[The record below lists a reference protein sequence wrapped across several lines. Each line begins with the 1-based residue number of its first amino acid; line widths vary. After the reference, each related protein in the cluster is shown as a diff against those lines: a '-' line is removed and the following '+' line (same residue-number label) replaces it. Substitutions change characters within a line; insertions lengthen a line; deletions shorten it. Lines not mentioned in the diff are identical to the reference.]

1 MGRSRRQ
8 RRGPAPRRRGLAVR
22 ARAAL
27 GAALLGCLLGAAAPA
42 AAVPISPWAFRA
54 YVVEGF
60 EGLVP
65 GPDVGQQ
72 PGFDGVYLPGY
83 NGAYTFASGVTL
95 IGPNVDVFPGD
106 AFVHDFSSGSPPPND
121 WGANGV
127 VDGPEDVWAGDAYLA
142 VFEAGTAEAGI
153 DLRFAVPQLRVGAF
167 VTGMAGTTVTLDVY
181 GVGDVLLE
189 SYTVATVPL
198 AQWHLNFLGIERTEG
213 IVRVVFRGH
222 DFGIDQLVFESQT
235 QPVPEP
241 ATALLVGIG
250 LAALAAR
257 RRSVQV

>member
-1 MGRSRRQ
+1 MGRARRQ
-8 RRGPAPRRRGLAVR
+8 RSRSAPKRRGVSVR

-27 GAALLGCLLGAAAPA
+27 AAALLAGFVAAAAPA
-42 AAVPISPWAFRA
+42 GAVPISPWAFQA
-54 YVVEGF
+54 YVLEDF

-83 NGAYTFASGVTL
+83 DGSYTFASGVTL

-127 VDGPEDVWAGDAYLA
+127 VDGPEDVWNGDAYLA
-142 VFEAGTAEAGI
+142 VFEAGSAEAGI
-153 DLRFAVPQLRVGAF
+153 DLRFATPQLRVGAF

-189 SYTVATVPL
+189 SYTVGTVPL

-222 DFGIDQLVFESQT
+222 DFGLDSLAFEAQT
-235 QPVPEP
+235 QPTPEP
-241 ATALLVGIG
+241 ATALLVGLG

-257 RRSVQV
+257 RRSIQA